1 MRTVEDR
8 LEEAEARLS
17 LIEKRQSEADTIW
30 LLSVFAVLGGA
41 LAWMLWPLQ

>member
-17 LIEKRQSEADTIW
+17 LIEKRQNEADIVW
-30 LLSVFAVLGGA
+30 FVSVCAVLGGVF
-41 LAWMLWPLQ
+41 AWMIWPP